1 MEDSA
6 AEGLA
11 RAKAVAIK
19 LLARREHSESELR
32 QKLRTKLSVDEISDS
47 RLETLLGELIEA
59 GYLSDRR
66 FAELYAEQ
74 RKNRGY
80 GPLAI
85 RAKLG
90 ERGID
95 GDLAKSAIARLD
107 VDWLDHARHTLLGRF
122 SESELAESDQKTKA
136 KIARFLQSR
145 GFSAGDTHKAM
156 QIVCQEI
163 AN

>member
-1 MEDSA
+1 MDEST
-6 AEGLA
+6 AETIRRGKALA
-11 RAKAVAIK
+11 LK

-32 QKLRTKLSVDEISDS
+32 QKLRSKLDSENVSDS
-47 RLETLLGELIEA
+47 LIENILGELIEA
-59 GYLSDRR
+59 GYQSDRR

-95 GDLAKSAIARLD
+95 GDLSRSAIEKLAI
-107 VDWLDHARHTLLGRF
+107 DWSEHASDTLRRRF
-122 SESELAESDQKTKA
+122 SDSELTESDQKVKA
-136 KIARFLQSR
+136 KLARFLQSR
-145 GFSAGDTHKAM
+145 GFSASDSHRAM
-156 QIVCQEI
+156 KCVQECVTD
-163 AN
+163 